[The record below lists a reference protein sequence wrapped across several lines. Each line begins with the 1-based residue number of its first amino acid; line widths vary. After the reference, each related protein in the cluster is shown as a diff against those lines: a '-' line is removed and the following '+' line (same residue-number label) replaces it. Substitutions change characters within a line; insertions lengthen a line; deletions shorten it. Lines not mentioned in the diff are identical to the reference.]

1 MTDIYKRQI
10 IELKTTYFPARTT
23 PGNSAVNINDNY
35 IAIDKFSNFIESK
48 YANGMTNDFRFFKEN
63 NYDEK
68 LVTNYINQSKRK
80 SLKMWLK
87 NYLQSRGENKSLR
100 DFKTE
105 LSKFFY
111 TEEQCNYIYRNID
124 INGTYQD
131 LKNIYEK
138 YNITPPSKKEWLSFS
153 HPIVWNIIDDPLMV
167 ANESSDLPLRGV
179 INIEINQKTNNN
191 DKFNIRIRL
200 YEDGTSSEKTIN
212 DIVNALTETVN
223 KFIEVFNIADNN
235 NLFNTSEKSSDI
247 KLVLFKNDKTMR
259 NAYIKMFDGNVYDF
273 VDGEFIAND
282 NCIISYIKKD
292 LSTIRHEMV
301 HALNSMNYG
310 FGKSNTLLLSEAT
323 SEYIALLTDGYQA
336 ANFVALI
343 KDKYKNLT
351 LEEIFNLSKK
361 TEDGDMVYDTGTAI
375 IAYIEARFPDLIDN
389 LYNTPYI
396 ETEEDQDNFSIF
408 FDNDTMKNLLEL
420 ERQQIENG
428 RGFIHWAAQ
437 NPAKKDLTPIIKG
450 TTDDDK
456 LFGGD
461 GDDHISCLEG
471 DDQLSGGKGNDKL
484 YAGEGND
491 KLWGEE
497 GDDLLRGGKG
507 DDILI
512 GGEGND
518 ELYADEGNN
527 QLCGGEGDDLLV
539 GGEGDDIL
547 IGGEGNDELYAVKG
561 NNKLWGGK
569 DNDILVGGEGA
580 DILDG
585 GQDDDE
591 LYAGKGNDKLWG
603 GEGNDVLVGGEGDDE
618 LHGGKGNDKLLG
630 GKGNDILVGG
640 EGSDTYLFDENF
652 GQDTLYSD
660 GNKASD
666 KDRLLFRQNI
676 TYRNLSLKQNGSD
689 LQVIAT
695 SEDSTSIVSIHDFYR
710 SDYNTIQEIT
720 ADGHTLI
727 GSDIKNLTDSMAIF
741 NSTNKMSGESS
752 QKELHAVIDNYWK
765 PIITIQP

>member
-1 MTDIYKRQI
+1 MTNIYKKQI

-23 PGNSAVNINDNY
+23 PENSAVNINENY
-35 IAIDKFSNFIESK
+35 IAIDKFYNFIERK
-48 YANGMTNDFRFFKEN
+48 YAKGMTKAFQFFKKN

-68 LVTNYINQSKRK
+68 LVTNYINQSKSK

-105 LSKFFY
+105 LSKLFY
-111 TEEQCNYIYRNID
+111 TEEQCNYIYQNID
-124 INGTYQD
+124 SNGTYQD

-200 YEDGTSSEKTIN
+200 YEDGTSSENTIN
-212 DIVNALTETVN
+212 DIINALTETVN

-235 NLFNTSEKSSDI
+235 LFNRSEKFSDI
-247 KLVLFKNDKTMR
+247 KLVLFKDNKTMR
-259 NAYIKMFDGNVYDF
+259 NAYIKMDDGNIDAF
-273 VDGEFIAND
+273 LDGEFISND
-282 NCIISYIKKD
+282 NCIISYIQND
-292 LSTIRHEMV
+292 LNTIRHEMV
-301 HALNSMNYG
+301 HALHSINLG
-310 FGKSNTLLLSEAT
+310 FGKSYTLLLSEGT

-343 KDKYKNLT
+343 EDKYKNLT
-351 LEEIFNLSKK
+351 LEEVFNLSKK
-361 TEDGDMVYDTGTAI
+361 TEDDDMVYTTGTAI
-375 IAYIEARFPDLIDN
+375 IAYIEATFPDLIDK

-428 RGFIHWAAQ
+428 RGFTHWVAQ
-437 NPAKKDLTPIIKG
+437 NPAKKDPTPIIKG

-461 GDDHISCLEG
+461 GDDRISCLEG

-484 YAGEGND
+484 
-491 KLWGEE
+491 W
-497 GDDLLRGGKG
+497 GGKG

-518 ELYADEGNN
+518 ELYAGEGNN
-527 QLCGGEGDDLLV
+527 KLWGGKGDDLLV
-539 GGEGDDIL
+539 GDKGDDIL
-547 IGGEGNDELYAVKG
+547 IGGDGNDELYAVEG

-652 GQDTLYSD
+652 GQGTLYSD

-695 SEDSTSIVSIHDFYR
+695 SKDSTSIVSIHNFYR
-710 SDYNTIQEIT
+710 PDYNTIQEII
-720 ADGHTLI
+720 ADGHTLS
-727 GSDIKNLTDSMAIF
+727 GSDIKNLTDFMAIF

-765 PIITIQP
+765 PIITIQA